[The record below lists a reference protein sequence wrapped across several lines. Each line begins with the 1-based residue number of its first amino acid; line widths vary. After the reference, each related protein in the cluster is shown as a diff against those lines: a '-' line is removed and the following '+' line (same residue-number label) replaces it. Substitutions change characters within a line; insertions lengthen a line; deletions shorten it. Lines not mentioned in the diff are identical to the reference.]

1 MEKKCIIAGAGDFF
15 EKKLPKEK
23 GDFLIAADGGLDS
36 LLKIDVM
43 PDLFVGDRDSS
54 KADLNIIEGLYFPT
68 KKNDSDTLLAVK
80 EGIKRGYKTF
90 YIFGG
95 TGGRIDHTIANIKV
109 LEFLSENCMK
119 GFLFSHNQVITVIQ
133 NSEISFPK
141 EFEGYFS
148 VFPTGGN
155 ANGVCIKGSGYTLDN
170 YNFESS
176 SSLGLSNYFK
186 GEITSIKVT
195 DGSVIVIFERQGEF
209 IFGL

>member
-1 MEKKCIIAGAGDFF
+1 MDKKCIIVGAGDFF
-15 EKKLPKEK
+15 ESVLPKAEE
-23 GDFLIAADGGLDS
+23 DLLIAADGGLDH
-36 LLKIDVM
+36 LLKIGVM

-54 KADLNIIEGLYFPT
+54 KADLNVIEGLYFPT
-68 KKNDSDTLLAVK
+68 RKDDSDTLLAVK
-80 EGIKRGYKTF
+80 EGLKRGCKTF

-109 LEFLSENCMK
+109 LEFLGENNLR
-119 GFLFSHNQVITVIQ
+119 GFLFSQNQVITVIR

-141 EFEGYFS
+141 EFKGYFS

-155 ANGVCIKGSGYTLDN
+155 ADGVYIKGSEYPLDN

-186 GEITSIKVT
+186 GEFTTIKVT
-195 DGSVIVIFERQGEF
+195 DGSLAIIFERQGEF
-209 IFGL
+209 IFGS